1 MGTSRGGRWPLSL
14 LLFAFVV
21 LATFYN
27 VSNPIFESPDEL
39 WHFSFV
45 RLLATGGS
53 LPVLHDDASQ
63 NVAGQEGAQPPLYY
77 AVEALATFWVDTR
90 DFAAVSVPSPYLHR
104 TGKGPN
110 VVVHTAREDSPYR
123 GTTLAVHIGRFVSTV
138 MGAVTVLLTYL
149 IALESFKG
157 RRQIAFGAAAIVAF
171 IPEFLFQSASV
182 NNDNMITLAS
192 ALTLFLSVRLVNRGM
207 GPRSAWL
214 IGLSLAVAAL
224 SKVSGL
230 ALAPLVVL
238 AVLFR
243 GRLERS
249 FAPLRAIPL
258 LVALVAAGSGWWF
271 TRNWILYGDFLA
283 LGKFI
288 AASSGSTPAL
298 TLTRLWAETQR
309 AWVSTWALFG
319 WSNLPAD
326 WIFYV
331 LYGLLCLAGL
341 LGMARRVRRVR
352 RVERLGAADAW
363 PAAAVL
369 VAWVGVFVAAAA
381 QYLTMING
389 MQGRLIF
396 PALPALACLL
406 AAGLSQM
413 APRRWIKGFGPAL
426 GIVLFIPAVIAP
438 FLYIIPAYPRME
450 LVGQAEVA
458 AIQHRLD
465 VKYGDTVQLLGYRID
480 EPAVAPGQPLEITLF
495 WLALAPS
502 GSDYTVFVHA
512 FDAWGNALGGFDDVL
527 EKHYPTSAWMT
538 GDVLKETYAMSLSEP
553 RERPSSIR
561 IEVGLYIHPS
571 LEGLPAYDVQGQPLG
586 TSVTIAR
593 AKAPAPPVSQPG
605 PSGEP
610 VPLGKSMALAG
621 YQVPKNAS
629 PGQWL
634 EGRLWWRALSPP
646 PFDYA
651 VFVQLV
657 GPAGLVAQYDSQPRA
672 GSYPTSLWDAG
683 ETVED
688 FFRMRVPENTAPGS
702 YLLVAGMYSAST
714 GIRLESGG
722 SDYIS
727 LGELRLGPV
736 LSP

>member
-1 MGTSRGGRWPLSL
+1 MGTSGGGRWPLSL
-14 LLFAFVV
+14 LLFAFIV

-45 RLLATGGS
+45 RLLATGGG
-53 LPVLHDDASQ
+53 LPVLQDDASQ

-77 AVEALATFWVDTR
+77 ALEALATFWVDTR
-90 DFAAVSVPSPYLHR
+90 DFGAVSVPSPYLHR
-104 TGKGPN
+104 TGDGPN
-110 VVVHTAREDSPYR
+110 VVVHTAREDFPYR
-123 GTTLAVHIGRFVSTV
+123 GTTLAVHVGRFVSTL

-157 RRQIAFGAAAIVAF
+157 RKQIAWGAASIVAF
-171 IPEFLFQSASV
+171 IPEFLFQSSSV

-207 GPRSAWL
+207 GPRSILL
-214 IGLSLAVAAL
+214 IGVSLAAAAL
-224 SKVSGL
+224 AKISGL
-230 ALAPLVVL
+230 ALAPLALL
-238 AVLFR
+238 AICLR

-249 FAPLRAIPL
+249 LAPLRAIPL
-258 LVALVAAGSGWWF
+258 LIVLIAGGSGWWF

-288 AASSGSTPAL
+288 AASSGSTPSL

-326 WIFYV
+326 WVFYV
-331 LYGLLCLAGL
+331 LYGVLCFAGC
-341 LGMARRVRRVR
+341 LGMARRIRRGA
-352 RVERLGAADAW
+352 RLGEENAW
-363 PAAAVL
+363 PAIAVL
-369 VAWVGVFVAAAA
+369 ITWVAVFFASAA

-389 MQGRLIF
+389 MQGRFIF
-396 PALPALACLL
+396 PALPALAALL

-413 APRRWIKGFGPAL
+413 APRRWGKAFAAAL
-426 GIVLFIPAVIAP
+426 GIVLFIPAVLAP
-438 FLYIIPAYPRME
+438 LLYIIPAYPRVE
-450 LVGQAEVA
+450 LVSQAEVA
-458 AIQHRLD
+458 AIPHRLD
-465 VKYGDTVQLLGYRID
+465 VKYGDAVQLLGYRID
-480 EPAVAPGQPLEITLF
+480 NPVVGPGQPLEITLF

-502 GSDYTVFVHA
+502 ASDYTVYVHA
-512 FDAWGNALGGFDDVL
+512 FDAWRNALGGFDGVL
-527 EKHYPTSAWMT
+527 EKRYPTSAWMT
-538 GDVLKETYAMSLSEP
+538 GDVLKETYALPLAEP
-553 RERPSSIR
+553 QERPSSIR
-561 IEVGLYIHPS
+561 IEVGLYIDPS
-571 LEGLPAYDVQGQPLG
+571 LEALPAYDAQGRPAG

-593 AKAPAPPVSQPG
+593 VKAPTPVKQPAPT
-605 PSGEP
+605 GEQ
-610 VPLGKSMALAG
+610 VPLGEAMALAG
-621 YQVPKNAS
+621 YRVPKTAS

-634 EGRLWWRALSPP
+634 EGLLWWRALSQPP
-646 PFDYA
+646 LDYT

-688 FFRMRVPENTAPGS
+688 FFHMRVPEKAPPGS
-702 YLLVAGMYSAST
+702 YLLVAGMYVAAT
-714 GIRLESGG
+714 GLRLENGG

-727 LGELRLGPV
+727 LGELRLGPA